1 MLEPAGGVQGLAGRS
16 AHGGARVELE
26 LVVQEVM
33 EVVKVLDG
41 RNRFRF
47 QKDAELL
54 AAWESAS
61 NLVTPNSGTADGPTP
76 APAQVKPAA

>member
-1 MLEPAGGVQGLAGRS
+1 MGCKGSREG
-16 AHGGARVELE
+16 AHVGARVELE

-47 QKDAELL
+47 QNDAELL
-54 AAWESAS
+54 AAWESAG

>member
-1 MLEPAGGVQGLAGRS
+1 MLEPAGVVQGLAGRS
-16 AHGGARVELE
+16 AQVGARVELE
-26 LVVQEVM
+26 VVVQEMM

-47 QKDAELL
+47 QNAAELL

-61 NLVTPNSGTADGPTP
+61 NVVTPNAGTADGPTP